1 MVYKN
6 TIDNRD
12 IRGSGRV
19 YIYEDERIPH
29 FNITQCETDNE
40 SPLGKAVDTE
50 WRQSKILKNDQID
63 FDVVRRWITVCKT
76 EHGSKCNGHGGNK
89 SPAKRL
95 IDVEKD
101 CTVDGSTV
109 KEYLTLSYVWGM
121 AAQFM
126 LTKDVVVDSTKEGFF
141 ASLGTKIPQSI
152 RDAMQVC
159 RNIGVRYLWV
169 DALCIV
175 QDDDEDKKDQ
185 IGLMDEIYGRAL
197 AVLIVAAGDGAD
209 YGIPGMGEKK
219 RALASYQ
226 ETLDGKKL
234 MTSLATT
241 TFSAKRSQWNTR
253 AWTYQEYI
261 LGNRLLVFT
270 ETYIFFKCSES
281 MFRDDTV
288 APALGPLPSMPI
300 QSDDEWILFTL
311 NDISEDMDPK
321 KAWKDYYDGLLAF
334 YLRRNMTF
342 DSDALPA
349 FSGILKVLSKTLGPF
364 CFGLPKK
371 YFGRSLLWTDPHHG
385 IFKRRADFPSWSWA
399 GWKWTFEYF
408 AAERSAVGAYGYKM
422 PEETVPIQFFV
433 FNDDS
438 KLKPFFLEEPEEPS
452 AKSPAAFKTD
462 DLMDFIRL
470 ANQQAVAEPNL
481 SFEEF
486 QMKMLGDLMK
496 KQTLKQ
502 PEPTE
507 ESMAEENERVSRLMS
522 HLDPPGNYQEL
533 HYKDLI
539 SRHEHPHHL
548 IAFYT
553 SVATLK
559 VPYSAH
565 QNVEPGSTLPY
576 DVQGRNGD
584 TLFSCYIDPAW
595 RDKQPESLEFVVIG
609 LKEGGKAVVLM
620 LLENV
625 GGIYYR
631 ANWAWRLS
639 QHLKIKEWMDQSP
652 VQKLIIWG

>member
-1 MVYKN
+1 M
-6 TIDNRD
+6 
-12 IRGSGRV
+12 
-19 YIYEDERIPH
+19 
-29 FNITQCETDNE
+29 
-40 SPLGKAVDTE
+40 
-50 WRQSKILKNDQID
+50 LKNDQID
-63 FDVVRRWITVCKT
+63 FDVVKSWITVCKT
-76 EHGSKCNGHGGNK
+76 EHGSKCNGHERDK
-89 SPAKRL
+89 PPARRL
-95 IDVEKD
+95 IDVEKS
-101 CTVDGSTV
+101 CIVDGSTV

-126 LTKDVVVDSTKEGFF
+126 LTKDVVEDSTSEDYFGSF
-141 ASLGTKIPQSI
+141 GTKIPKSI

-159 RNIGVRYLWV
+159 RNIGVRHLWV

-175 QDDDEDKKDQ
+175 QDDNEDKEDQ

-226 ETLDGKKL
+226 GTVDGQVL

-270 ETYIFFKCSES
+270 DTYVFFKCSES
-281 MFRDDTV
+281 IFRDDV
-288 APALGPLPSMPI
+288 VLPALGPLPSMPI

-321 KAWKDYYDGLLAF
+321 KVWKDYYDGLLAF
-334 YLRRNMTF
+334 YLRRNMKF

-364 CFGLPKK
+364 HFGLPKK
-371 YFGRSLLWTDPHHG
+371 FFGRSLLWTDPHHG
-385 IFKRRADFPSWSWA
+385 VFKRRANFPSWSWA

-408 AAERSAVGAYGYKM
+408 DAERSKVGAYGYKM
-422 PEETVPIQFFV
+422 PEETVPIQFFM
-433 FNDDS
+433 FNADG
-438 KLKPFFLEEPEEPS
+438 KLKLFFLEEPEEPS
-452 AKSPAAFKTD
+452 GETPAARNTD
-462 DLMDFIRL
+462 DLLDWIRL
-470 ANQQAVAEPNL
+470 ANQQVISEPNL
-481 SFEEF
+481 SFEEL
-486 QMKMLGDLMK
+486 QMKMLGDLVK
-496 KQTLKQ
+496 KQTLKE

-507 ESMAEENERVSRLMS
+507 KSLAEENERVSRLMS
-522 HLDPPGNYQEL
+522 HLNPPDNYQEL

-539 SRHEHPHHL
+539 SRPEHPDHL

-553 SVATLK
+553 SVAALK

-565 QNVEPGSTLPY
+565 QNVKPGTTLPY
-576 DVQGRNGD
+576 DVQARNGD

-609 LKEGGKAVVLM
+609 LKERGKAVALM

-631 ANWAWRLS
+631 ANWAWKLS
-639 QHLKIKEWMDQSP
+639 QHLSIKEWMDQSP